1 MFKVGQK
8 VVRKQGAKVT
18 DNWRWW
24 KQQGNGDVLTVESVY
39 GSVFHIAG
47 THRVF
52 QAEFFLLVVEDFDE
66 RDWL

>member
-52 QAEFFLLVVEDFDE
+52 QA
-66 RDWL
+66 